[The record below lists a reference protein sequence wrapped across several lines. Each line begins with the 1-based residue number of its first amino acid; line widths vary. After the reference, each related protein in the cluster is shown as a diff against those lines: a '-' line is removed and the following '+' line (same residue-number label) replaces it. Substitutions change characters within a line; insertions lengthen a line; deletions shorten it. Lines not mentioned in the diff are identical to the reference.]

1 MAKGTDCKE
10 MKVTTVKGERVSRGS
25 KRLNSGRG

>member
-10 MKVTTVKGERVSRGS
+10 MKVTTVKGESVKGF
-25 KRLNSGRG
+25 KEAEFW